1 MERRNSENAGDLM
14 ANVQD
19 IERHLGDWLRARLP
33 NGITEFSMFGVKM
46 GWASLF
52 GGLLLIGLIVSN
64 MIWQAAWPIARYD
77 ALVIYAVVL
86 QVAFLV
92 LRLETLSEA
101 KVILLFHI
109 TGTVMEIFKLH
120 MGSWDYP
127 GEGLLKIAGVPLFS
141 GFMYASV
148 GSFMARAIRLF
159 DMRFTP
165 YPPFWT
171 SVALATLIYVNF
183 FTHHYLPDIRI
194 GLFAATVL
202 LFARTRIYFRIGRW
216 FWMPL
221 PLAALLSSFFLWIA
235 ENVGTYTKTWIYA
248 GQSAHQMVSFAKLGS
263 WYLLLY
269 VSFVS
274 VTLVMR
280 GAIMPKHSPP
290 K

>member
-1 MERRNSENAGDLM
+1 
-14 ANVQD
+14 
-19 IERHLGDWLRARLP
+19 
-33 NGITEFSMFGVKM
+33 
-46 GWASLF
+46 
-52 GGLLLIGLIVSN
+52 
-64 MIWQAAWPIARYD
+64 
-77 ALVIYAVVL
+77 
-86 QVAFLV
+86 V

-221 PLAALLSSFFLWIA
+221 PLAAFLSSFFLWIA

-280 GAIMPKHSPP
+280 GAIMPNHSPP

>member
-1 MERRNSENAGDLM
+1 MTSAQEIERR
-14 ANVQD
+14 
-19 IERHLGDWLRARLP
+19 LGDWLRAWLP
-33 NGITEFSMFGVKM
+33 IAVTEFIMFGVKM

-52 GGLLLIGLIVSN
+52 GGLLLLGLIASN
-64 MIWQAAWPIARYD
+64 MIWQANWPISRYD
-77 ALVIYAVVL
+77 ALVIYAVGL
-86 QVAFLV
+86 QIAFLV

-109 TGTVMEIFKLH
+109 TGTAMEIFKLH

-127 GEGLLKIAGVPLFS
+127 GEGHLEIAGVPLFS

-148 GSFMARAIRLF
+148 GSFMARSIRLF
-159 DMRFTP
+159 NMRFTP
-165 YPPFWT
+165 YPPFWS
-171 SVALATLIYVNF
+171 SVLLATLIYVNF
-183 FTHHYLPDIRI
+183 FAHHYLPDIRI
-194 GLFAATVL
+194 VLFAATVL
-202 LFARTRIYFRIGRW
+202 LFARTRIYFRVGRW

-221 PLAALLSSFFLWIA
+221 PFAAFLSSFFLWIA
-235 ENVGTYTKTWIYA
+235 ENVGTYTATWIYS

-280 GAIMPKHSPP
+280 SAIMPQHSPP

>member
-1 MERRNSENAGDLM
+1 M
-14 ANVQD
+14 
-19 IERHLGDWLRARLP
+19 
-33 NGITEFSMFGVKM
+33 
-46 GWASLF
+46 
-52 GGLLLIGLIVSN
+52 
-64 MIWQAAWPIARYD
+64 
-77 ALVIYAVVL
+77 
-86 QVAFLV
+86 
-92 LRLETLSEA
+92 
-101 KVILLFHI
+101 ILLFHI
-109 TGTVMEIFKLH
+109 TGTVMENFKLH

-202 LFARTRIYFRIGRW
+202 LFVRTRIYFRIGRW

-221 PLAALLSSFFLWIA
+221 PLAAFLSSFFLWIA